1 MNRRKT
7 KVDIL
12 KIEGCHK
19 VTSYHFLKKTKK
31 KQMQRCLSGFK
42 QCSCLCFLTKTNSN
56 INFLFNLEGLNK

>member
-31 KQMQRCLSGFK
+31 KNRCRDASVV
-42 QCSCLCFLTKTNSN
+42 SNSAPA
-56 INFLFNLEGLNK
+56 FAF

>member
-31 KQMQRCLSGFK
+31 KTDAEMPQWFQTVL
-42 QCSCLCFLTKTNSN
+42 LPL
-56 INFLFNLEGLNK
+56 LFNQNQQQYKFSF